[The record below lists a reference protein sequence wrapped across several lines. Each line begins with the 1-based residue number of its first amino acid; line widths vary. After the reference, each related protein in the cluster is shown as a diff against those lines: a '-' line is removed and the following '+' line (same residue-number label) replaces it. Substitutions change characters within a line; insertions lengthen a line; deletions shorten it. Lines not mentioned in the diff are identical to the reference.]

1 MFRIGKLTGRVYGEE
16 IEPSSIGECC
26 ITVNRKEDLDE
37 ELKDGKLKKLS
48 NDCEFCRGCPEYHVE
63 T

>member
-16 IEPSSIGECC
+16 IKPSSIGECC

-37 ELKDGKLKKLS
+37 ELKDGETKKIEQRL
-48 NDCEFCRGCPEYHVE
+48 
-63 T
+63 